1 MENLFMSVGGK
12 SCLSFALSVERGLP
26 VRGMC
31 FDDVPL
37 GNRFTVLD
45 PVLIVRGIFSN
56 LLPCVL
62 HSSVKPSLTWMP
74 DSSIC
79 WDIALQALVF
89 KCGLKHG
96 VVRPCP
102 NDVPKQS

>member
-1 MENLFMSVGGK
+1 MENLKMGLGGN

-31 FDDVPL
+31 FDGVPL
-37 GNRFTVLD
+37 GNRINVLG

-62 HSSVKPSLTWMP
+62 HSSVKPGLTWVP

-79 WDIALQALVF
+79 GDIALQALVF
-89 KCGLKHG
+89 KLACFPYEKCSS
-96 VVRPCP
+96 PC
-102 NDVPKQS
+102 Q